1 MGGALVSEYK
11 VLRKTGEKFKE
22 ESLHSMH
29 LHCLQWRKTGN
40 GNELLK
46 DKRID
51 QNEC

>member
-1 MGGALVSEYK
+1 MGGALASKCK
-11 VLRKTGEKFKE
+11 VLGKTDKKFK